1 MSDAQARIVVDTGAG
16 SDARELADAARQ
28 LREMLRRRQV
38 GRAEPLA
45 AGAAPPGSKAGEL
58 LVAGTVVVTLA
69 PPLINAVVAVVQA
82 WSERAAGRSAQLVL
96 GDDSLE
102 MTGLTAHQQQELID
116 RFLYGNGESDGEG
129 GGDGDGAA

>member
-1 MSDAQARIVVDTGAG
+1 MSDAKVRIVVDTGSG
-16 SDARELADAARQ
+16 SDARERADAARQ
-28 LREMLRRRQV
+28 LREMLLRQPV
-38 GRAEPLA
+38 GSAEPLA
-45 AGAAPPGSKAGEL
+45 GGAPPEGSKAGEL

-69 PPLINAVVAVVQA
+69 PQLINAVVAVVQA

-116 RFLYGNGESDGEG
+116 RFLRSEG
-129 GGDGDGAA
+129 GGDGAA